1 MKRNAMGAVNALTAA
16 DMALAG
22 ITSAIPADQVI
33 DAMREVGEKMHPS
46 LRETGEGGLAVTPAA
61 IDFTNLLKSRK

>member
-1 MKRNAMGAVNALTAA
+1 M
-16 DMALAG
+16 
-22 ITSAIPADQVI
+22 I

-46 LRETGEGGLAVTPAA
+46 LRVTGEGGLAVTPAA